1 LPSPRPRRTRAAGHL
16 KLSLEPLARLSVHR
30 QSRHRRRRRRVPLP
44 APNYLPAPA
53 STTRLLLPLPLPLPE
68 LTPPPPDRPAAPPS
82 ACSVQQ
88 GAHQGRPADGARRP
102 YLEPRNQ
109 LKSTRVSIP
118 SLPSPSTGQIR
129 CSPAGISPSAMP
141 SPPRDDI
148 ATICFYPGRFSKTR
162 DPCVISE
169 NKFEPPCKCVIWVSA
184 ATSKIR

>member
-109 LKSTRVSIP
+109 LKSTWVGIP

-129 CSPAGISPSAMP
+129 CSPTGISAVGDALSAQ
-141 SPPRDDI
+141 
-148 ATICFYPGRFSKTR
+148 GRHCYDLLLSREIFKNQGPLR
-162 DPCVISE
+162 
-169 NKFEPPCKCVIWVSA
+169 NFGK
-184 ATSKIR
+184 